1 MALCYHLRSEK
12 EALLT
17 PLQSQSQMPELQV
30 SFMVLTVK
38 RSRRRSK
45 TGHTTGRQRQL
56 GGVAGGG
63 RVTAG
68 GERCG
73 PNLLEHGCQKW
84 IQFLANH
91 AHFFLFR
98 SQGMLCL
105 FYSLIFK
112 TLGFFS
118 PPSSGNS
125 RKNFLI
131 PSTQEERDLHLK
143 F

>member
-1 MALCYHLRSEK
+1 MALCYHLRNEQ

-17 PLQSQSQMPELQV
+17 PLQSQSQMREPQV

-45 TGHTTGRQRQL
+45 TGHTTGRQSQL
-56 GGVAGGG
+56 GRVAGGG
-63 RVTAG
+63 RVTADG
-68 GERCG
+68 KKCG
-73 PNLLEHGCQKW
+73 PHLLEHGCQKW
-84 IQFLANH
+84 IQFLANQ

-105 FYSLIFK
+105 FYILIFK

-118 PPSSGNS
+118 PPSSGNV
-125 RKNFLI
+125 RKNFLN